1 MDDSVVSDRPD
12 GSDSLREKQPLQ
24 NGDFV
29 DSLSRNSVVSDCL
42 DRSDTESLREK
53 LLLETGDLVD
63 SLSRNSVVSDCPD
76 QPVTR
81 SESESLCEKWLLEN
95 GEFVDNLSH
104 NSVVSDRVDRSDT
117 KSLCE
122 KRPLENGDLVDNR
135 NSVVLDGPDR
145 SESLREKRSLENGF
159 DDNLSHNLSNKKV
172 KTGNEDVKLASEV
185 KRVAEIVLV
194 LATLGKMR
202 GGRKPSAV
210 EVEMMAEAREK
221 LADVS
226 KEFAPKDVFP
236 REAFGTVMEELG
248 LSRLKEQKLGIRSQK
263 LSIVE
268 RLQAAKQKM
277 EKAEV
282 LHGNMY
288 TPPPLQSNLT
298 GPTESRGPSSAGR
311 IFPSDKANRAPVS
324 SGTFQNPSNVAHASA
339 TNSRTL
345 PYQLPTSEVRPG
357 VSSTLPASRADRS
370 HFRIDGGANGSYT
383 SHSQGNLAGDAGKT
397 PAWSM
402 QPQSKPSIKPDVSSK
417 APHNP
422 TNISQH
428 RMNYSQPPAVDT
440 HTEISKIVHKLL
452 HPHALDR
459 PTWTPPSRDYMNKPL
474 ACQLCKVI
482 MTEVDAALVCDA
494 CERGYH
500 LKCLNCNPKAI
511 PRGEW
516 QEWHCAKCLTISNGK
531 PLPPKYGRVMR
542 NINTPKLSSSPV
554 KVQPSLDKKPMP
566 SDVIANGNS
575 FSQSGSGGTTSND
588 SKLTETPLNE
598 NQQYGTGNL
607 VENRILSNV
616 SEASSNEKTLDAGV
630 NGVITEDGQSETVK
644 KGEISNEVGEHVGPT
659 SSSMNEVEW
668 VGGAIKEIDGKT
680 YYDSCRVNGNAY
692 KVKDYAV
699 FSYFG
704 NRYLPNKLQ
713 AMWEDSKTKE
723 KWVTVTRC
731 FFPDDL
737 PEGVGRPCAP
747 ESSEVYDS
755 NHETTLVAG
764 LIHGPCEVLPPSK
777 FVEESDLRNRSTSK
791 AGESPKPL
799 FLCKWFYDETK
810 RLFRDVTC

>member
-1 MDDSVVSDRPD
+1 MDDSVVSDCMDR
-12 GSDSLREKQPLQ
+12 SDSLREKLPLE
-24 NGDFV
+24 NGEFV
-29 DSLSRNSVVSDCL
+29 DSLSRNSVVSDCP
-42 DRSDTESLREK
+42 DRSDTESLCEKRLLENGEFVDSLSRNSVVSDCPDRSVTRSESESLREK
-53 LLLETGDLVD
+53 RLLENGDLVD
-63 SLSRNSVVSDCPD
+63 SLSRNSVVSDCM
-76 QPVTR
+76 
-81 SESESLCEKWLLEN
+81 
-95 GEFVDNLSH
+95 
-104 NSVVSDRVDRSDT
+104 
-117 KSLCE
+117 
-122 KRPLENGDLVDNR
+122 
-135 NSVVLDGPDR
+135 DR
-145 SESLREKRSLENGF
+145 SESLREKRPLENGF
-159 DDNLSHNLSNKKV
+159 DDNLSNKKV
-172 KTGNEDVKLASEV
+172 KTGNEDVKMTSEV

-221 LADVS
+221 LAEVC

-288 TPPPLQSNLT
+288 TPPPLQSNLS

-311 IFPSDKANRAPVS
+311 MFPSDKANRAPVS

-339 TNSRTL
+339 TNSRNL

-397 PAWSM
+397 PSWSLP
-402 QPQSKPSIKPDVSSK
+402 PQSKPSIKPDVSSK
-417 APHNP
+417 SFNNQVPHDP

-428 RMNYSQPPAVDT
+428 RMNYSQPPAADT

-452 HPHALDR
+452 HPHALDL

-482 MTEVDAALVCDA
+482 MTEVDTALVCDT

-542 NINTPKLSSSPV
+542 NINTTKLSSSPV

-575 FSQSGSGGTTSND
+575 FSQSGSGGTASND

-616 SEASSNEKTLDAGV
+616 SEVSSNEKTLDAGV
-630 NGVITEDGQSETVK
+630 NGVIKEEGQSETVK
-644 KGEISNEVGEHVGPT
+644 KVEISNEVGEHVGPT

-713 AMWEDSKTKE
+713 AMWEDGKTKE

-747 ESSEVYDS
+747 EFSEVYES
-755 NHETTLVAG
+755 NHETTIVAG

-777 FVEESDLRNRSTSK
+777 FVEESDLRSRSTSK

>member
-1 MDDSVVSDRPD
+1 MDDSVVSDCMDR
-12 GSDSLREKQPLQ
+12 SDSLREKLPLE
-24 NGDFV
+24 NGEFV
-29 DSLSRNSVVSDCL
+29 DSLSRNSVVSDCP
-42 DRSDTESLREK
+42 DRSDTESLCEKRLLENGEFVDSLSRNSVVSDCPDRSVTRSESESLREK
-53 LLLETGDLVD
+53 RLLENGDLVD
-63 SLSRNSVVSDCPD
+63 SLSRNSVVSDCM
-76 QPVTR
+76 
-81 SESESLCEKWLLEN
+81 
-95 GEFVDNLSH
+95 
-104 NSVVSDRVDRSDT
+104 
-117 KSLCE
+117 
-122 KRPLENGDLVDNR
+122 
-135 NSVVLDGPDR
+135 DR
-145 SESLREKRSLENGF
+145 SESLREKRPLENGF

-172 KTGNEDVKLASEV
+172 KTGNEDVKMTSEV

-221 LADVS
+221 LAEVC

-288 TPPPLQSNLT
+288 TPPPLQSNLS

-311 IFPSDKANRAPVS
+311 MFPSDKANRAPVS

-345 PYQLPTSEVRPG
+345 PYQLPTSEVKPG

-397 PAWSM
+397 PSWSLP
-402 QPQSKPSIKPDVSSK
+402 PQSKPSIKPDVSSK
-417 APHNP
+417 SFNNQVPHNP

-428 RMNYSQPPAVDT
+428 RMNYSQPPAADT

-482 MTEVDAALVCDA
+482 MTEVDTALVCDT

-542 NINTPKLSSSPV
+542 NINTTKLSSSPV

-575 FSQSGSGGTTSND
+575 FSQSGSGGTASND

-616 SEASSNEKTLDAGV
+616 SEVSSNEKTLDAGV
-630 NGVITEDGQSETVK
+630 NGVIKEEGQSETVK
-644 KGEISNEVGEHVGPT
+644 KVEISNEVGEHVGPT

-704 NRYLPNKLQ
+704 NRYLPIKLQ
-713 AMWEDSKTKE
+713 
-723 KWVTVTRC
+723 V
-731 FFPDDL
+731 
-737 PEGVGRPCAP
+737 
-747 ESSEVYDS
+747 SSSCVIMQS
-755 NHETTLVAG
+755 LA
-764 LIHGPCEVLPPSK
+764 
-777 FVEESDLRNRSTSK
+777 F
-791 AGESPKPL
+791 L
-799 FLCKWFYDETK
+799 FI
-810 RLFRDVTC
+810 